1 MNLLDITGFFVG
13 VLINLLLVALICF
26 YFKRKIDNL
35 EVAQSEQAKMLFT
48 IVSRENAALT
58 HNVQGNSAIEASSV
72 AEVQNNVIQGLDLSQ
87 LEDNEE
93 SDNSSDEQSDGSS
106 SEEEE
111 TDDETNIEKDEVL
124 EEMQDEV
131 DTDDAVNEEDVEK
144 PALDEQVL
152 EEPTLEE
159 PTLEEPVLEEPEVSD
174 NVQLGEVEQ
183 SEENNVD
190 VDNDFEEKNIVYNES
205 SEENVSNDYEK
216 MTVKA
221 LKNLLSEKGVNAKS
235 SMSKPEIINLL
246 KNNEE

>member
-48 IVSRENAALT
+48 IISRENAALT
-58 HNVQGNSAIEASSV
+58 HNVQGNGAIEASS
-72 AEVQNNVIQGLDLSQ
+72 AGEPQNNVIQGLDLSQ

-111 TDDETNIEKDEVL
+111 GEEGETDGETNVEEDEVL

-131 DTDDAVNEEDVEK
+131 ATDDAVIEEVAEE
-144 PALDEQVL
+144 PAL
-152 EEPTLEE
+152 EEPALEG
-159 PTLEEPVLEEPEVSD
+159 PEASD
-174 NVQLGEVEQ
+174 DVQVGEVVQL
-183 SEENNVD
+183 EENNVD
-190 VDNDFEEKNIVYNES
+190 VDNDFEVKNIVYNES

>member
-48 IVSRENAALT
+48 IISRENAALT
-58 HNVQGNSAIEASSV
+58 HNVQGNGAIEASS
-72 AEVQNNVIQGLDLSQ
+72 AGEPQNNVIQGLDLSQ

-111 TDDETNIEKDEVL
+111 GEEGETDGETNVEEDEVL

-131 DTDDAVNEEDVEK
+131 ATDDAVIEEVAEE
-144 PALDEQVL
+144 PAL
-152 EEPTLEE
+152 EEPALEG
-159 PTLEEPVLEEPEVSD
+159 PEASD
-174 NVQLGEVEQ
+174 DVQVGEVVQL
-183 SEENNVD
+183 EENNVD
-190 VDNDFEEKNIVYNES
+190 VDNDFEVKNIVYNET

>member
-48 IVSRENAALT
+48 IISRENAALT
-58 HNVQGNSAIEASSV
+58 QNTEGNGAIETSS
-72 AEVQNNVIQGLDLSQ
+72 AEEVQNNVIQGLDLSQ

-93 SDNSSDEQSDGSS
+93 SDDNSDEQSDGSS

-111 TDDETNIEKDEVL
+111 EEEEEGETDGETNVEEDEVL

-131 DTDDAVNEEDVEK
+131 ATDDAVIEEVAEEQ
-144 PALDEQVL
+144 ALEEQVLDEQVL
-152 EEPTLEE
+152 EG
-159 PTLEEPVLEEPEVSD
+159 PEASD
-174 NVQLGEVEQ
+174 DVQVGEVVQL
-183 SEENNVD
+183 EENNVD
-190 VDNDFEEKNIVYNES
+190 VDNDFEVKNIVYNET